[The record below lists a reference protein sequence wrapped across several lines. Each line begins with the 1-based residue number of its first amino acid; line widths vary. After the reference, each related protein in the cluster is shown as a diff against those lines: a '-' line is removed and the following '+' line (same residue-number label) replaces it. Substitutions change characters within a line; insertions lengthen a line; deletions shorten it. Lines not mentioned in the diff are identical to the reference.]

1 MPVVNLDNEGYYISY
16 IYFIPESQREKHASK
31 GWHISIS
38 IPYLSSNRWNSYKSL
53 ARETCLYYWQTSS
66 VFQMSSGCRS
76 HFENCFP
83 RTVVQKHH
91 YQASSISMSWDFL
104 EMPIIGALI
113 PDPQNQNSRSTTKLS
128 VFFNKPS
135 WWFWSRLR
143 FENQGI
149 QATKKHLAY
158 SSGSQTQL
166 HITITWWRFLKYY
179 CLDPTSREYDII
191 IWFSK
196 IWSGIR
202 PGHQEMVKCGH
213 FPGAWYIQ
221 KIRTKERGNIH
232 LESST
237 FPSVAYAI
245 SLRSH
250 TNSERVS
257 QGERRNGVS
266 DMGVWVM
273 GAQLL
278 NHVWLGNAMN
288 CSLPGSSVHWI
299 FQARILEWV
308 AISSSKE
315 SSWLKDRTS
324 ISGVS
329 CIVGRF
335 FTTEPPGRMW
345 VDVTK

>member
-1 MPVVNLDNEGYYISY
+1 
-16 IYFIPESQREKHASK
+16 
-31 GWHISIS
+31 
-38 IPYLSSNRWNSYKSL
+38 
-53 ARETCLYYWQTSS
+53 
-66 VFQMSSGCRS
+66 
-76 HFENCFP
+76 
-83 RTVVQKHH
+83 
-91 YQASSISMSWDFL
+91 
-104 EMPIIGALI
+104 MPIIGALI
-113 PDPQNQNSRSTTKLS
+113 PDPQNQSSRSTTKLS

-166 HITITWWRFLKYY
+166 HITVTWRRFLKYY
-179 CLDPTSREYDII
+179 CPDPTSREYDII

-202 PGHQEMVKCGH
+202 LGHQEMVKCSH

-221 KIRTKERGNIH
+221 KIRTRKRGNIH

-237 FPSVAYAI
+237 FPSVAYAV

-250 TNSERVS
+250 ANSERVS
-257 QGERRNGVS
+257 QVERRNGVS

-308 AISSSKE
+308 AISASKE
-315 SSWLKDRTS
+315 SSWLRDRTG

-335 FTTEPPGRMW
+335 FTTEPPGRMCRW
-345 VDVTK
+345 WQSENFKSVESQSKSFPA